1 MATLNLLLRLIHGIG
16 IAKDADTQAVSFLDL
31 AASLVFVMREVFA
44 GFHKWRFTA
53 VKDREEIGAVL
64 SSSRVVSGHFGIR
77 SFHLTLVLPDL
88 SRFARCVFV
97 VLWAWKR
104 NKLK

>member
-53 VKDREEIGAVL
+53 VKDRYEIGAVL
-64 SSSRVVSGHFGIR
+64 SSSRLVKWPFWYQVVSPGV
-77 SFHLTLVLPDL
+77 SSP
-88 SRFARCVFV
+88 
-97 VLWAWKR
+97 
-104 NKLK
+104 

>member
-53 VKDREEIGAVL
+53 VKDREEIG
-64 SSSRVVSGHFGIR
+64 SSRLVKWPFWYQVVSHGV
-77 SFHLTLVLPDL
+77 SSP
-88 SRFARCVFV
+88 
-97 VLWAWKR
+97 
-104 NKLK
+104 